1 MPDYSPPFLGNVSLN
16 VKGLVEFDL
25 YKSTF
30 SPKEKKN
37 IFSFFALKKS
47 FYFGLSNTGGYQ
59 TPTHSPSIIYQ
70 ITPSFKFVE
79 KKKKVE

>member
-37 IFSFFALKKS
+37 IFSFFALKKILL
-47 FYFGLSNTGGYQ
+47 FWAFKYRRLPDANPFTKHYLSNYTKL
-59 TPTHSPSIIYQ
+59 Q
-70 ITPSFKFVE
+70 IRGKE
-79 KKKKVE
+79 KKS

>member
-30 SPKEKKN
+30 SPKEKKYLFVFCPKK
-37 IFSFFALKKS
+37 ILLFWALKYRRLPDANPNYTK
-47 FYFGLSNTGGYQ
+47 L
-59 TPTHSPSIIYQ
+59 Q
-70 ITPSFKFVE
+70 IRGKE
-79 KKKKVE
+79 I